1 MAGCSER
8 IRTEPI
14 GKMAGWYCS
23 TLNVGLKNT
32 FTLPGTVWRIK
43 MLARYTRVGLL
54 ATVMTGLTAGRA
66 GAGGGFQMLDLKSIV
81 NMDWRDE
88 VWGDGRGG

>member
-1 MAGCSER
+1 
-8 IRTEPI
+8 
-14 GKMAGWYCS
+14 
-23 TLNVGLKNT
+23 
-32 FTLPGTVWRIK
+32 
-43 MLARYTRVGLL
+43 MLARYTLVGLL